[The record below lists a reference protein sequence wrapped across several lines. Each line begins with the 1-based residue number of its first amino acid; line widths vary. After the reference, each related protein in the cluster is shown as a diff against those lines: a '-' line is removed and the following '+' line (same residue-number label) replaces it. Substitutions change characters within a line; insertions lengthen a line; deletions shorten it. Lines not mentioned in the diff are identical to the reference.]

1 MSVTINQ
8 VKELRERSAAGMMD
22 CKKALQECNGD
33 MDKAIDWL
41 RQKGLSQVAK
51 RSSRAATEGRVTLR
65 SSADGKMAMLTE
77 VRCETDFVSRGDK
90 FQAFADLV
98 ADTAFEKKP
107 ASPEELRALVE
118 SEFQTL
124 LAQTGENTI
133 IGRIV
138 TMNLSG
144 TGMLAAYI
152 HTNQKLGVL
161 VELGCE
167 KDATVNSAQFKELGK
182 NIAMQIAATSP
193 LSIDVSCL
201 DQAEVERE
209 REVQRQKTL
218 EEGKPENMVEKIV
231 DGRIKKVYQ
240 EVCLVQQVYIRDDK
254 MTISALLDE
263 EGKALGDK
271 IGVRSFYRMQLGEDS
286 E

>member
-8 VKELRERSAAGMMD
+8 IKELRERSAAGMMD
-22 CKKALQECNGD
+22 CKKALAECNGD

-51 RSSRAATEGRVTLR
+51 RASRAATEGRVSLR
-65 SSADGKMAMLTE
+65 ASSDGKSNMLTE
-77 VRCETDFVSRGDK
+77 VRCETDFVSRGEK

-98 ADTAFEKKP
+98 ADTAFEKNP
-107 ASPEELRALVE
+107 SNSEELRALVE
-118 SEFQTL
+118 NEFQTL

-133 IGRIV
+133 VGRV
-138 TMNLSG
+138 VRMDLSG
-144 TGMLAAYI
+144 PGIIASYI

-167 KDATVNSAQFKELGK
+167 KEATANSEQFKELGK

-193 LSIDVSCL
+193 LSIDASCL

-231 DGRIKKVYQ
+231 DGRIKKFYQ
-240 EVCLVQQVYIRDDK
+240 EVCLVQQTYIRDDK
-254 MTISALLDE
+254 QTISALLEE

-271 IGVRSFYRMQLGEDS
+271 LGVRKFFRMQLGEDG

>member
-8 VKELRERSAAGMMD
+8 IKELRERSAAGMMD
-22 CKKALQECNGD
+22 CKKALEECGGD

-51 RSSRAATEGRVTLR
+51 RASRAATEGRVSLR
-65 SSADGKMAMLTE
+65 SSADGKTNMLTE
-77 VRCETDFVSRGDK
+77 VRCETDFVSRGEK

-98 ADTAFEKKP
+98 ADSAFEKNP
-107 ASPEELRALVE
+107 ANPEELRALVE
-118 SEFQTL
+118 NEFQTL

-133 IGRIV
+133 IGRVVRMDLDGPGIIA
-138 TMNLSG
+138 S
-144 TGMLAAYI
+144 YI
-152 HTNQKLGVL
+152 HTNEKLGVL
-161 VELGCE
+161 VELSCE
-167 KDATVNSAQFKELGK
+167 KEETANNPQFKELGK
-182 NIAMQIAATSP
+182 NIAMQIAASAP
-193 LSIDVSCL
+193 LSIDSACL

-231 DGRIKKVYQ
+231 EGRIKKFYQ
-240 EVCLVQQVYIRDDK
+240 EVCLLEQTYIRDDK
-254 MTISALLDE
+254 QTISALLQE

-271 IGVRSFYRMQLGEDS
+271 LGIRKFFRMQLGEDG